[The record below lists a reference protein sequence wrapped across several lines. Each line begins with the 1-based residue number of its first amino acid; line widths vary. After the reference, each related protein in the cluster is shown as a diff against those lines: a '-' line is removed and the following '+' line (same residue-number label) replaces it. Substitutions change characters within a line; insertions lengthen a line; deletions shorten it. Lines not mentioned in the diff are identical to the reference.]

1 MRLLRLKS
9 LLPASLKGP
18 LRAGRERLFTLS
30 LRAAASEQ
38 GLDPLIARLGAVV
51 DPTDQ
56 YTTMKMDTEFL
67 RAKVSAQHA
76 FQVALASPAL
86 PSDGGTVVDIGDSS
100 GAHTL
105 YLKHF
110 NPECRARFLSVNL
123 DPEAVRKIRSRSL
136 EAVQS
141 RAEDLEA
148 AGVQADVFLL
158 FETLEHIADPFHFL
172 HDLATKT
179 KCRRLVVTVPYVRR
193 SRLGLHHIRQG
204 LKEPVGAERV
214 HLLEL
219 CPQDLRLLFAHA
231 GWHVETERIY
241 RQYPLRSPLRATRA
255 LWADWDFEGFYG
267 AVLVPDE
274 RWSSLYQDW

>member
-1 MRLLRLKS
+1 MRFKA
-9 LLPASLKGP
+9 LLPPSLKAR
-18 LRAGRERLFTLS
+18 LRAVRERLLTRS

-38 GLDPLIARLGAVV
+38 GLAHLVARLGAVV
-51 DPTDQ
+51 DTTDQ

-67 RAKVSAQHA
+67 RAKVSTQHA

-86 PSDGGTVVDIGDSS
+86 PTDSGTVVDIGDSS

-105 YLKHF
+105 YLKHL
-110 NPECRARFLSVNL
+110 NPDCRARFLSVNL
-123 DPEAVRKIRSRSL
+123 DPEAVRKIRSRGL

-141 RAEDLEA
+141 RAEDLQA
-148 AGVQADVFLL
+148 AGIQADVFLL
-158 FETLEHIADPFHFL
+158 FETLEHLSDPFHFL

-193 SRLGLHHIRQG
+193 SRLGLHHIRHG
-204 LKEPVGAERV
+204 LKESVGAERV

-231 GWHVETERIY
+231 GWRVESERIY

-255 LWADWDFEGFYG
+255 LWVDWDFEGFYG
-267 AVLVPDE
+267 AVLVPDD